1 MADPVQPSNTASA
14 VATSALRAQQ
24 ARMRVIAQ
32 NLANA
37 DSTSPTPGGA
47 PYRRQLPVFTPT
59 TVAGGGRGVTM
70 SRVVPD
76 QSPFGSEYAPGN
88 PGADSKGYVQ
98 LPNVNPLMEA
108 LDMQEAQRAY
118 QANLSVIETANAMD
132 QSTLS
137 LIKK

>member
-1 MADPVQPSNTASA
+1 MADPIQPTNTATA
-14 VATSALRAQQ
+14 IAASALQAQQ
-24 ARMRVIAQ
+24 ARMRVIAE

-37 DSTSPTPGGA
+37 DSTSQTPGGA
-47 PYRRQLPVFTPT
+47 PYRRQVPVFTPT
-59 TVAGGGRGVTM
+59 NLPGGGKGVAM

-76 QSPFGSEYAPGN
+76 QTPFQSEYSPGH
-88 PGADSKGYVQ
+88 PGADARGYVQ

-118 QANLSVIETANAMD
+118 QANLSVISTANEMD
-132 QSTLS
+132 QGALS

>member
-1 MADPVQPSNTASA
+1 MADPIQPTTGAGAIAASA
-14 VATSALRAQQ
+14 LQAQQ

-37 DSTSPTPGGA
+37 DSTSQTPGGT
-47 PYRRQLPVFTPT
+47 PYQRQVPVFTPT
-59 TVAGGGRGVTM
+59 TVAGGGRGVSM
-70 SRVVPD
+70 SRVVND
-76 QSPFGSEYAPGN
+76 QAPFGSAYEPGN
-88 PGADSKGYVQ
+88 PGANAQGYVS

-118 QANLSVIETANAMD
+118 QANLSVIETANEMD
-132 QSTLS
+132 ESTLS

>member
-1 MADPVQPSNTASA
+1 MADPIQPSSTAAAVAASA
-14 VATSALRAQQ
+14 LQAQQ
-24 ARMRVIAQ
+24 ARMRIIAQ

-37 DSTSPTPGGA
+37 DSTSQTPGGA
-47 PYRRQLPVFTPT
+47 PYQRQVPVFTPT
-59 TVAGGGRGVTM
+59 NVAGGGKGVTM

-76 QSPFGSEYAPGN
+76 QTPFGSEYSPGH
-88 PGADSKGYVQ
+88 PGADANGYVK

-118 QANLSVIETANAMD
+118 QANLSVIESANAMD
-132 QSTLS
+132 EATLS